1 MALFKILK
9 GSGNLPTA
17 KTEGWAYVKKINNEA
32 AEFYVDYDANTRL
45 QVGKQYNVVSATE
58 DGIVPKFDAA
68 DGRIDSNSSDW
79 VLTNNNGSLGWYRL
93 PTNAFKNDNTNTTY
107 TLSGAASGD
116 TWVTT
121 LTGSDNATTTST
133 VPAASTTAA
142 GLMTSTMVAKLNS
155 IAEGAT
161 ANKGDI
167 T

>member
-1 MALFKILK
+1 L
-9 GSGNLPTA
+9 
-17 KTEGWAYVKKINNEA
+17 
-32 AEFYVDYDANTRL
+32 
-45 QVGKQYNVVSATE
+45 
-58 DGIVPKFDAA
+58 
-68 DGRIDSNSSDW
+68 
-79 VLTNNNGSLGWYRL
+79 
-93 PTNAFKNDNTNTTY
+93 
-107 TLSGAASGD
+107 D
-116 TWVTT
+116 TWGTT